1 MKLTDF
7 LQDVGRPI
15 AYYPKLRR
23 ITGST
28 NATIFLCQLIY
39 WKGKEAD
46 PEGWIYKTAEEM
58 EAETGLSYDEQKTA
72 RTKLKDAGL
81 IEEHYARLDHQMKY
95 RLNVEAIDTA
105 WGQPVPESRNAMF
118 GNEASPFSL
127 NSNTENTT
135 ENSVLKTDEEQPT
148 YGHTA
153 YNRGEQ
159 ERPDK
164 LALAL
169 QMTNFPGAK
178 KAARVDSL
186 LSAFGVAFVVN
197 TETKDWREFAKYAI
211 NMQDEHGWEPQKF
224 IEWVK
229 KQQGYPDYW
238 SRKRMQENYPK
249 AFAEIPQSPH
259 PVFTPPAEPEKKYI
273 PAPPRKRHE

>member
-1 MKLTDF
+1 MS
-7 LQDVGRPI
+7 V
-15 AYYPKLRR
+15 
-23 ITGST
+23 
-28 NATIFLCQLIY
+28 TIMAAVFAANML
-39 WKGKEAD
+39 E
-46 PEGWIYKTAEEM
+46 
-58 EAETGLSYDEQKTA
+58 
-72 RTKLKDAGL
+72 
-81 IEEHYARLDHQMKY
+81 
-95 RLNVEAIDTA
+95 
-105 WGQPVPESRNAMF
+105 
-118 GNEASPFSL
+118 
-127 NSNTENTT
+127 
-135 ENSVLKTDEEQPT
+135 LKTDDGKTVPDSTAKFVLLALADHASEDGENAYIGVKRICQKTNFSSSTVCNALNALRTNGYIELVGKSKAETNNYTINIERLQRLKFQPVESGDSSHRNPT
-148 YGHTA
+148 ILATEIKPSVNHQSNHTA
-153 YNRGEQ
+153 YRRQEQ
-159 ERPDK
+159 EKPDK
-164 LALAL
+164 IDAML

-224 IEWVK
+224 IKWVK

-249 AFAEIPQSPH
+249 AFAEIPQSLH